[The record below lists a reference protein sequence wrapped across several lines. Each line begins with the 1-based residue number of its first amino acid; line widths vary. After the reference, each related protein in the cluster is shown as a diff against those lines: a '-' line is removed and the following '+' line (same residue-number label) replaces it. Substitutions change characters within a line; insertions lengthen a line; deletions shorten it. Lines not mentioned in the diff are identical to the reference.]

1 MNRVL
6 TFLLAVLLV
15 PASVLAQSY
24 PSKPVRLLVPFPPGG
39 GVDITARALA
49 QELSAPLGQPVVVE
63 NRPGAGGNVA
73 AAEVA
78 RSAPDGHTL
87 FVTLNALHAISPHLY
102 AKLPFDAMKDFSFIT
117 PLVSFNN
124 VLVVGPAAPMRSVQ
138 DVIAEANRAPGKL
151 TFASS
156 GNGTNIHLVG
166 ELFKSMAG
174 VDMVHVPYKGSAP
187 ALTDL
192 MGGSVALMFDT
203 IPSAV
208 SHVKSG
214 KLRALGVTGAKRS
227 PVMPEVPTIAESGL
241 PGYEVTSWYGLI
253 GPAEMPPNVITRLN
267 REAARAAG
275 SAAFRGR
282 MEPLGFDVVTATP
295 ARMVEMLQA
304 DSARWGKV
312 IKAAGVT
319 IN

>member
-1 MNRVL
+1 
-6 TFLLAVLLV
+6 
-15 PASVLAQSY
+15 
-24 PSKPVRLLVPFPPGG
+24 
-39 GVDITARALA
+39 
-49 QELSAPLGQPVVVE
+49 
-63 NRPGAGGNVA
+63 
-73 AAEVA
+73 
-78 RSAPDGHTL
+78 
-87 FVTLNALHAISPHLY
+87 
-102 AKLPFDAMKDFSFIT
+102 
-117 PLVSFNN
+117 
-124 VLVVGPAAPMRSVQ
+124 
-138 DVIAEANRAPGKL
+138 
-151 TFASS
+151 
-156 GNGTNIHLVG
+156 
-166 ELFKSMAG
+166 
-174 VDMVHVPYKGSAP
+174 
-187 ALTDL
+187 
-192 MGGSVALMFDT
+192 
-203 IPSAV
+203 
-208 SHVKSG
+208 
-214 KLRALGVTGAKRS
+214 VTGAKRS

>member
-138 DVIAEANRAPGKL
+138 DVIAEAKRAPGKL